1 MKWPLL
7 ILLTFAML
15 KGFSQGDSQRMETK
29 HPYAPMNPSG
39 SRYYPELHY
48 TDENGNKGMP
58 YHRRRCEPVAGTLDV
73 IIFVSPLWGSF
84 TARPISYTG
93 LHTVPMIY
101 HPFGVGEITLRMD
114 GTLFQNCFIN
124 ADTTQRT

>member
-48 TDENGNKGMP
+48 TDENGNKRMP
-58 YHRRRCEPVAGTLDV
+58 HHRRRCESVAQITNEFYFTIPVFNSL
-73 IIFVSPLWGSF
+73 S
-84 TARPISYTG
+84 RKEYT
-93 LHTVPMIY
+93 
-101 HPFGVGEITLRMD
+101 
-114 GTLFQNCFIN
+114 
-124 ADTTQRT
+124 